1 MEKIEKEFSVTVN
14 GNGWPSSVSLSLVMV
29 FSRVWKRVEEGYFG
43 EIAKIYDENDE
54 DISREFV
61 QL

>member
-1 MEKIEKEFSVTVN
+1 MEEFSVTVN

-43 EIAKIYDENDE
+43 EIAKMCSFYDENDE